1 MHACLRAA
9 ARTDGRRRGHGNCD
23 VVLDDLFFDRA
34 ALRPR
39 AGVRAV
45 QDRTVLFPV
54 EATRRWAADGI
65 TANSLMPG
73 GIFTNLQRHWDPD
86 VLARAKAQHGS
97 AAKTPEQGVATSV
110 LLATSPALA
119 GVGGRR

>member
-1 MHACLRAA
+1 MHVCGQQLVPTGADAGTATATSCWTTCSSTGGPTTPGT
-9 ARTDGRRRGHGNCD
+9 RTGSPRPHSAVSRRGDPTLG
-23 VVLDDLFFDRA
+23 
-34 ALRPR
+34 
-39 AGVRAV
+39 
-45 QDRTVLFPV
+45 
-54 EATRRWAADGI
+54 ADGI

-73 GIFTNLQRHWDPD
+73 GIFINLQRHWDPD

-97 AAKTPEQGVATSV
+97 AAKTPEQGAATSV